1 MEKVGII
8 VTGSS
13 GYIGTQLIKKI
24 SKRNLILC
32 TRESFQHH
40 ETKLFDSENNII
52 EKISNKYTSF
62 VIIHLA
68 TYFSKKTSDNRLIKE
83 ANLDFGFK
91 LIDYTKELHIKKIIY
106 TNTMFNFYNDFSIRN
121 LEYTKTK
128 AEFSE
133 YLKEYAFNKNI
144 IYDEIFLDSTFG
156 GIDKRKKIIPL
167 IVECVLNNKISP
179 VLDKNSTL
187 NLIYYQDVID
197 RILKSILSNVH
208 GSSSFIN
215 TNSINTESIYKY
227 LSHYYKNNLQKSN
240 ILSYIPNSYTPKFP
254 KVNYLDIKIS
264 KIEDKLISYLNQFQL
279 R

>member
-1 MEKVGII
+1 
-8 VTGSS
+8 
-13 GYIGTQLIKKI
+13 
-24 SKRNLILC
+24 
-32 TRESFQHH
+32 
-40 ETKLFDSENNII
+40 
-52 EKISNKYTSF
+52 
-62 VIIHLA
+62 
-68 TYFSKKTSDNRLIKE
+68 
-83 ANLDFGFK
+83 
-91 LIDYTKELHIKKIIY
+91 
-106 TNTMFNFYNDFSIRN
+106 
-121 LEYTKTK
+121 
-128 AEFSE
+128 
-133 YLKEYAFNKNI
+133 
-144 IYDEIFLDSTFG
+144 
-156 GIDKRKKIIPL
+156 
-167 IVECVLNNKISP
+167 
-179 VLDKNSTL
+179 LDKNSTL